1 MKHSRQNFLVAYVGL
16 FIGFL
21 LFPLII
27 AGGAAFNDT
36 RFPSVWPWKG
46 WTLRWFSEISA
57 NQPLLDAVW
66 NTLVLAVGVTALSVP
81 IGTAAAIVLN
91 SMKGRPRALLYAVMT
106 APILT
111 PAAVVGIS
119 TLIFWRGMNVPAGI
133 FMTTL
138 GVSSI
143 ISAFVM
149 LLVLARLQGFDRT
162 LEDAALDLG
171 ASNWQVLTMIILP
184 HLRPAI
190 AVGAMIAFL
199 QALEAFNVPLFARGN
214 AETVTVY
221 IASQVRI
228 GVTPQVNALAV
239 VMIMLVVL
247 GGVAYEIVRRRERR
261 RRLRLEWLAHEAE
274 RADGERQQSAQAI

>member
-1 MKHSRQNFLVAYVGL
+1 MAENRQLLV
-16 FIGFL
+16 
-21 LFPLII
+21 
-27 AGGAAFNDT
+27 
-36 RFPSVWPWKG
+36 
-46 WTLRWFSEISA
+46 
-57 NQPLLDAVW
+57 AVW
-66 NTLVLAVGVTALSVP
+66 NTLMLAAGVTLLSVP

-91 SMKGRPRALLYAVMT
+91 NTKGKSRALLYALMT

-119 TLIFWRGMNVPAGI
+119 TLIFWRGVNVPAGI

-149 LLVLARLQGFDRT
+149 LLVLARLQSFDRA

-171 ASNWQVLTMIILP
+171 ATNWQVLTMVMLP

-214 AETVTVY
+214 AETVTIY

-228 GVTPQVNALAV
+228 GVTPQINALAV
-239 VMIMLVVL
+239 IMILIAVG
-247 GGVAYEIVRRRERR
+247 GGVTYEIVRRREHK
-261 RRLRLEWLAHEAE
+261 RRLKLEGL
-274 RADGERQQSAQAI
+274 AQAAEQAEERGEPIY

>member
-1 MKHSRQNFLVAYVGL
+1 MKRSYSHYLMVGYVAL

-21 LFPLII
+21 LLPLLIV
-27 AGGAAFNDT
+27 GGAAFNDT
-36 RFPSVWPWKG
+36 RFPSVWPWKAS
-46 WTLRWFSEISA
+46 TLHWFTQMAE
-57 NQPLLDAVW
+57 NRQLLVAVW
-66 NTLVLAVGVTALSVP
+66 NTLMLAVGVTLLSVP

-91 SMKGRPRALLYAVMT
+91 NTKGKSRALLYALMT

-119 TLIFWRGMNVPAGI
+119 TLIFWRGVNVPAGI

-149 LLVLARLQGFDRT
+149 LLVLARLQSFDRA

-171 ASNWQVLTMIILP
+171 ATNWQVLTMVMLP

-214 AETVTVY
+214 AETVTIY

-228 GVTPQVNALAV
+228 GVTPQINALAV
-239 VMIMLVVL
+239 IMILIAVA
-247 GGVAYEIVRRRERR
+247 GGVTYEIGRRREHK
-261 RRLRLEWLAHEAE
+261 RRLKLEGL
-274 RADGERQQSAQAI
+274 AQAAEQAEERGELIY